1 MKCPVCN
8 SDELKDEFYE
18 RKVNFRCANC
28 GGRLMTVSALRSLS
42 GDRKFIDL
50 LWQLAKY
57 GYSEAGR
64 TCPGCGET
72 MRKVTLPLCGT
83 GIELDLCCAC
93 QLVWF
98 DPSELE
104 RIPLAELEKKKDL
117 PPKVREILAM
127 KRIRTEE
134 ERLNKELKGSQGSQD
149 APDEEWKYIPALL
162 GMPVEVDAPAVDR
175 LPVITWSLA
184 ILCLAVFAL
193 TFFSGLPDSIQ
204 KWGFIPAQW
213 DRYYGLTMITSMFLH
228 GGLIHLLG
236 NLYFLMVVGDN
247 VEDEFGRM
255 KYIFLVIGSGLC
267 ALLLHSGF
275 DPHSEIPC
283 IGASGFIS
291 GIIASYA
298 VCFPKARLSF
308 LIFPRN
314 FILSMLTGRL
324 WFSIPAWAM
333 FGLWILF
340 QILMSSGA
348 KSSAGGVAYMS
359 HIGGAAAG
367 VIFAVCHRFSQK
379 RQYERW
385 AESTEDIRKTRDF

>member
-18 RKVNFRCANC
+18 RKVNFRCAKC
-28 GGRLMTVSALRSLS
+28 GGRLMTVAGLRSLS
-42 GDRKFIDL
+42 GDRKFVDL
-50 LWQLAKY
+50 LWQIAKY
-57 GYSEAGR
+57 GYSETGQI
-64 TCPGCGET
+64 CPVCHHA

-83 GIELDLCCAC
+83 GIELDLCCSC

-104 RIPLAELEKKKDL
+104 RIPLPSPEKKKEL
-117 PPKVREILAM
+117 PPKVKELLAL
-127 KRIRTEE
+127 KRIGTEE
-134 ERLNKELKGSQGSQD
+134 ERLNRELKGGPENQD
-149 APDEEWKYIPALL
+149 APDEKWKYIPAML
-162 GMPVEVDAPAVDR
+162 GLPVEADAPAVSR
-175 LPVITWSLA
+175 IPVITWSLA
-184 ILCLAVFAL
+184 VVCLGAFVL
-193 TFFSGLPDSIQ
+193 TLSLGLSDSIRN
-204 KWGFIPAQW
+204 WGFIPAQW
-213 DRYYGLTMITSMFLH
+213 DRHYGLTMITSMFLH
-228 GGLIHLLG
+228 GGLVHLLG

-291 GIIASYA
+291 GIIACYA
-298 VCFPKARLSF
+298 ICFPKAKLSF

-314 FILSMLTGRL
+314 YIISLVTGRF
-324 WFSIPAWAM
+324 WFAIPAWAM

-340 QILMSSGA
+340 QILMAKGMPSSG
-348 KSSAGGVAYMS
+348 GGVAYMA
-359 HIGGAAAG
+359 HVGGAAAG
-367 VIFAVCHRFSQK
+367 VVFAVCHRILQK

-385 AESTEDIRKTRDF
+385 AESTEDIRKTREL